1 MAELLNVRVL
11 SPSAILFDGTAKEVS
26 VPTKLGYIGIRY
38 NHNALVSGLGV
49 GRLDIPGQDEKSY
62 FISGGYVEVSEN
74 TVTILV
80 DVIEEIASIDPA
92 RAEAAEKR
100 AEARLKAEKA
110 QEQLDIGRALSAL
123 ERARARRKLAGI
135 SKLH

>member
-11 SPSAILFDGTAKEVS
+11 SPSAILFDGEAKEVS

-38 NHNALVSGLGV
+38 NHSALVSGLGV
-49 GRLDIPGQDEKSY
+49 GRLDIPGAEERSY
-62 FISGGYVEVSEN
+62 FISGGYLEVSEN

-110 QEQLDIGRALSAL
+110 QEQLDISRALAAL
-123 ERARARRKLAGI
+123 ERARARKKLANI